1 MQRPLCKLILTR
13 PGGGRRAGAEL
24 MELVNAW
31 LIRTGV
37 TVINVESIYYHGPA
51 GIAVKN
57 GFMGVRVWVLYEARE
72 S

>member
-1 MQRPLCKLILTR
+1 
-13 PGGGRRAGAEL
+13 